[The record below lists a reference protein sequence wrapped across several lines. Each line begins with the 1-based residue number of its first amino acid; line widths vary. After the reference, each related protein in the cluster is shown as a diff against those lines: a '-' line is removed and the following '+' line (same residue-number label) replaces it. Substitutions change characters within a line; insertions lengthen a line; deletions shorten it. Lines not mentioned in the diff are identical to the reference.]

1 MYTPNKRKTKIIKS
15 LLPIN
20 TSSFMDISRNNSKE
34 KTYIKEF
41 TEQNR
46 PLSRTKTYFRGNNFK
61 QQEFPALNKTKTHKN
76 SVFYIKKPVGQKSKS
91 NNYKKILNITNSN
104 SNLLANNISN
114 LKTRGNSA
122 LNLNNTSEFDY
133 NDNSKEKLR
142 SKNFINFKDRIRL
155 KTTKVLGLKLYEQFE
170 EDKRKNNLKNKDT
183 NDNLIRINNSLDTT
197 KSNQENSIL
206 DNVIEQFDKNKK
218 HKSKRNIQY
227 SLKQLIKLNPYHYV
241 STRVRYNNAIEMEK
255 ISEKLSN
262 VNSVKP
268 YQKATTKNFFF
279 KGNFNTKLLKAVK
292 VEFNNNL
299 AYKGGSVWRILSKFQ
314 KNMVFSEF
322 KQICKFQ
329 GYTELWK
336 YYGMLLEKLI
346 LNYPIFKWFLEKEK
360 LMDQDVFKE
369 YLHIL
374 KIEMSK
380 DESFPRKVFLLFD
393 DYGEGKINIKIFFFV
408 MKLVSN
414 TSDIDKLNFY
424 IKLFEDVNRTDKEL
438 CINVLEMFDV
448 LKNIIPY
455 NGMRK
460 IKNNLLKNLRKE
472 LNDDKP
478 IESDYYITKNQMI
491 SFLLNNKLMNT
502 IIAKFKKEYKFAYIN
517 YNEKINNIFFNTV
530 RNVQKFLNEQKEVNS
545 ICGHDV
551 NNYEKILGF
560 VRDKEQNVKKLN
572 EYINYIENEE
582 Q

>member
-1 MYTPNKRKTKIIKS
+1 
-15 LLPIN
+15 
-20 TSSFMDISRNNSKE
+20 
-34 KTYIKEF
+34 
-41 TEQNR
+41 
-46 PLSRTKTYFRGNNFK
+46 
-61 QQEFPALNKTKTHKN
+61 
-76 SVFYIKKPVGQKSKS
+76 
-91 NNYKKILNITNSN
+91 
-104 SNLLANNISN
+104 
-114 LKTRGNSA
+114 
-122 LNLNNTSEFDY
+122 
-133 NDNSKEKLR
+133 
-142 SKNFINFKDRIRL
+142 
-155 KTTKVLGLKLYEQFE
+155 
-170 EDKRKNNLKNKDT
+170 
-183 NDNLIRINNSLDTT
+183 
-197 KSNQENSIL
+197 
-206 DNVIEQFDKNKK
+206 
-218 HKSKRNIQY
+218 
-227 SLKQLIKLNPYHYV
+227 
-241 STRVRYNNAIEMEK
+241 
-255 ISEKLSN
+255 
-262 VNSVKP
+262 
-268 YQKATTKNFFF
+268 
-279 KGNFNTKLLKAVK
+279 
-292 VEFNNNL
+292 
-299 AYKGGSVWRILSKFQ
+299 
-314 KNMVFSEF
+314 MVFSEF

-491 SFLLNNKLMNT
+491 NFLLNNKLMNT
-502 IIAKFKKEYKFAYIN
+502 IIAKLKKEYKFAYIN